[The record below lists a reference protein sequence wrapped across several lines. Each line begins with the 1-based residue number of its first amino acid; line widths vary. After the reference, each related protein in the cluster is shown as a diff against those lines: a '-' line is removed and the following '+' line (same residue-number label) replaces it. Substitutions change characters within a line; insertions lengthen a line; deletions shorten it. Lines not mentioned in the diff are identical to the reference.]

1 VAFGSSASGN
11 YRPACILC
19 GEIKGQPVIF
29 SWTLLR
35 GAVGGCSITT
45 GLLPEQVLSDPQSA
59 PVCEASFGRVSGHE
73 IGHSEAD
80 TEVIDALA
88 FRLRWRI
95 CDVRVLGFG
104 RLGVADVWHDVFAT
118 VVLVV
123 VVGSCVWRC
132 SGRPL
137 CPCPRTGNVCTSGFH
152 LRPHVESSPC
162 NYRRLFHPRIAGF
175 RIRCLDLSR
184 RQSSRLG

>member
-1 VAFGSSASGN
+1 MLAEATPSIREYYSRSDFLRPQGCDSHLTCGSSASGN
-11 YRPACILC
+11 YRPTCILC
-19 GEIKGQPVIF
+19 GEVKGHPDNF

-88 FRLRWRI
+88 FRLRRRI
-95 CDVRVLGFG
+95 CDVRV
-104 RLGVADVWHDVFAT
+104 
-118 VVLVV
+118 
-123 VVGSCVWRC
+123 
-132 SGRPL
+132 
-137 CPCPRTGNVCTSGFH
+137 
-152 LRPHVESSPC
+152 
-162 NYRRLFHPRIAGF
+162 
-175 RIRCLDLSR
+175 
-184 RQSSRLG
+184 